1 MLLMAM
7 MIKVVCCAAIANLTS
22 AGTPAR
28 ALKELALVQKR
39 AVAILSATDLATG
52 EAAMASGLPKPGL
65 GEPCVVADQGSPVEC
80 LKVADMPEG
89 VEKNRL
95 MPNSTYFTAG
105 KGCADQNPPKCTGVV
120 ALALGVAQCTLE
132 PFRCPYQRSDGALI
146 VSGFEFDAYMT
157 PTPEPTPA
165 PSPLP
170 TPAPS
175 PLPTPAPSP
184 LPTPAPS
191 PLPTPAPS
199 PLPTPA
205 PSPLPTPA
213 PSPLPTP
220 GPTTTMGGDPHVR
233 FNGTKINV
241 HLPTDRFTKLFEQDG
256 VVIRAKGG
264 PNGSMKT
271 NYISEITVGVD
282 GKIVASVAQLHGSL
296 GPHDPLLKL
305 TVNGTTG
312 SVGGRGQHRLAS
324 LRLDTA
330 REKVAFS
337 HEVSGLEFVVASR
350 ETQRRDAVDSH
361 HLNLRLGKGLVTSGP
376 RSAQGAL
383 PQIWGVQPLTPGV
396 KALIRSR
403 SSLEPAGEQR
413 DGQEFDF
420 SAE

>member
-157 PTPEPTPA
+157 PTPE
-165 PSPLP
+165 
-170 TPAPS
+170 
-175 PLPTPAPSP
+175 
-184 LPTPAPS
+184 
-191 PLPTPAPS
+191 
-199 PLPTPA
+199 
-205 PSPLPTPA
+205 PTPA